1 MPPFQ
6 IEKETLKQVLCLLL
20 IFFFLTG
27 TLYTSWDSPSFII
40 NQNKHL
46 VNLEGN
52 IGNISQFIING
63 IALGSTLYY
72 KDYEGLKEYS
82 YSTLLSLSTTIL
94 IKYTADRER
103 PDRSDNYSFP
113 SGHTSF
119 SFNGATFLHRRYGIN
134 WGMPAYVLASFV
146 GFSRVATQRHYLS
159 DVLVG
164 AGIGI
169 ASNMLIVTHYKG
181 NIHNILYNIN
191 VMPYYENKKLGFHL
205 VAKF

>member
-1 MPPFQ
+1 
-6 IEKETLKQVLCLLL
+6 
-20 IFFFLTG
+20 
-27 TLYTSWDSPSFII
+27 
-40 NQNKHL
+40 
-46 VNLEGN
+46 
-52 IGNISQFIING
+52 
-63 IALGSTLYY
+63 
-72 KDYEGLKEYS
+72 
-82 YSTLLSLSTTIL
+82 
-94 IKYTADRER
+94 
-103 PDRSDNYSFP
+103 
-113 SGHTSF
+113 
-119 SFNGATFLHRRYGIN
+119 
-134 WGMPAYVLASFV
+134 MPAYVLASFV

>member
-1 MPPFQ
+1 M
-6 IEKETLKQVLCLLL
+6 KQVLCLLL
-20 IFFFLTG
+20 IFFFLTW

-82 YSTLLSLSTTIL
+82 YATLLSLSTTIL